1 MSCQEYWWAIG
12 TSVGDSDIQN
22 YTSTGHNVAGIN
34 SSLEGVLQHNH
45 TYYVSVICH
54 NGAGQSAAHND
65 TKGKVITRHFQF
77 TSLGLLVFFISCK
90 ISNLDHYHFHL
101 LGRQSEN

>member
-1 MSCQEYWWAIG
+1 MKFYYTYYLHGNESNITSLTWQEYLWAIG
-12 TSVGDSDIQN
+12 TSVGETDIQN

-45 TYYVSVICH
+45 TYYISIICY

-65 TKGKVITRHFQF
+65 TKGTLSDYQAFSI
-77 TSLGLLVFFISCK
+77 
-90 ISNLDHYHFHL
+90 Y
-101 LGRQSEN
+101 